1 MQYRRLQRPVM
12 QLAMTGVVALSLA
25 TLSLA
30 TPSLA
35 TPSGASNSYYSGSG
49 FDESY
54 PQCSAFATPSGFAI
68 IGVSHG
74 RPFTNNAC
82 ATSEGSSASAVGRS
96 LYFNTGY
103 ALAYA
108 KSETTTCKTQAAG
121 IGFHATGHQLSA
133 LQTAW
138 AIGCSEAD
146 VAFSSEPGTP
156 VAWWADV
163 ETGNSWS
170 TNATL
175 NQATITGIVAE
186 MNKLTSAGSPSIPVG
201 IYSTPSMWNQIVG
214 TGNAIPG
221 IAADWQAGTSGCP
234 TSGFTLTGSGNAP
247 VWLIQ
252 SSTTTAGGVTFDVDQ
267 PC

>member
-30 TPSLA
+30 TPS
-35 TPSGASNSYYSGSG
+35 GASNSYYSGSG

-54 PQCSAFATPSGFAI
+54 PQCSAIATPSGFAI

-82 ATSEGSSASAVGRS
+82 ATSEWSSASAVGRS

-108 KSETTTCKTQAAG
+108 KSETTTCKTKATNT
-121 IGFHATGHQLSA
+121 GFFATGHQLSA
-133 LQTAW
+133 LQTAG

-146 VAFSSEPGTP
+146 VAISSEPGPP

-170 TNATL
+170 TNTSL
-175 NQATITGIVAE
+175 NQATIDGIVTE
-186 MNKLTSAGSPSIPVG
+186 MSSLAGGVPVG
-201 IYSTPSMWNQIVG
+201 VYSSPSMWDSIVG
-214 TGNAIPG
+214 TSYVNSG

-234 TSGFTLTGSGNAP
+234 TSGFTLTGSKVNAP

-252 SSTTTAGGVTFDVDQ
+252 SGTTTAGGATFDFDEA
-267 PC
+267 C

>member
-12 QLAMTGVVALSLA
+12 QMAMTGVVALSLV
-25 TLSLA
+25 TLSLV
-30 TPSLA
+30 
-35 TPSGASNSYYSGSG
+35 TPSGASNPYYSGSG
-49 FDESY
+49 YDASY
-54 PQCSAFATPSGFAI
+54 YQCSATAVPSLGFAI

-74 RPFTNNAC
+74 RPFTSNSC
-82 ATSEGSSASAVGRS
+82 ATAQWTLAVGKSRS

-108 KSETTTCKTQAAG
+108 KSETTTCKTQAAN
-121 IGFHATGHQLSA
+121 IGFSATGHQLSA

-201 IYSTPSMWNQIVG
+201 IYSTPSMWDSIVG

-234 TSGFTLTGSGNAP
+234 TNGGFTLTGSGNAP

>member
-1 MQYRRLQRPVM
+1 M

-49 FDESY
+49 YDASY
-54 PQCSAFATPSGFAI
+54 YQCSATAVPSLGFAI

-74 RPFTNNAC
+74 RPFTSNSC
-82 ATSEGSSASAVGRS
+82 ATAQWTLAVGKSRS

-170 TNATL
+170 TDATL
-175 NQATITGIVAE
+175 NQATITGLVTE
-186 MNKLTSAGSPSIPVG
+186 MRSLIPSSMPVG
-201 IYSTPSMWNQIVG
+201 VYSTPSMWNQIVG

-234 TSGFTLTGSGNAP
+234 TNGGFTLTGSGNAP

>member
-12 QLAMTGVVALSLA
+12 QLAMTGVIALSLV
-25 TLSLA
+25 TL
-30 TPSLA
+30 SLA
-35 TPSGASNSYYSGSG
+35 TPSGASNSYYSNSG

-54 PQCSAFATPSGFAI
+54 PQCSATATPSGFAI

-74 RPFTNNAC
+74 RPFTSNAC
-82 ATSEGSSASAVGRS
+82 ASAEWSSASAVGRS

-108 KSETTTCKTQAAG
+108 KSDTTTCKTQAAG
-121 IGFHATGHQLSA
+121 IGFPASGHQLSA

-170 TNATL
+170 TDATL
-175 NQATITGIVAE
+175 NRATITGIVAE
-186 MNKLTSAGSPSIPVG
+186 MNKLTSAGSAGSLSIPVG

-221 IAADWQAGTSGCP
+221 IAADWQAGTSHCP
-234 TSGFTLTGSGNAP
+234 TSGFTLTGSQGNAP

-252 SSTTTAGGVTFDVDQ
+252 SGTKTVNGVAFDVDSA
-267 PC
+267 C